1 VDDGSADKGG
11 MKICIYGAGAIGG
24 LLGARLAKSGEDV
37 TLIARGPHLAAMR
50 ERGLKVTGF
59 GGDFTVTPR
68 ATDDP
73 AEAGPQDYVIVALKA
88 HAVPEIAERM
98 APLLGPKTAVV
109 MAVNGVPWWYF
120 FGREDAFKDRR
131 LPAVDPGDRQWRFIG
146 PERVIGCVVYP
157 AAEVMAPGELRHVEG
172 DRLTLGE
179 PDDSRSERVLALSR
193 ALIAAGLKAP
203 VKTDIRTEIWV
214 KLWGN
219 VAFNPL
225 SALTGGTL
233 KQLCEDAGTRNVA
246 RVMMQEAEAIAN
258 KLGVKMP
265 ISVEKRIDGAAGVG
279 EHKTS
284 MLQDF
289 ERGRPVELDAVVG
302 AVSEL
307 GQLVGEPTPMIDA
320 IYAMTRHKAVR
331 AGLYPG

>member
-1 VDDGSADKGG
+1 
-11 MKICIYGAGAIGG
+11 MKVCIYGAGAIGG

-50 ERGLKVTGF
+50 EHGLKVTGF
-59 GGDFTVTPR
+59 GGDFTVKPH

-73 AEAGPQDYVIVALKA
+73 AEVGPQDYVIVALKA
-88 HAVPEIAERM
+88 QAVSAVAERM

-120 FGREDAFKDRR
+120 YGRQGELKDRR
-131 LPAVDPGDRQWRFIG
+131 LPSVDPGDRQWRFIG

-157 AAEVMAPGELRHVEG
+157 AAEVTAPGELHHVEG

-179 PDDSRSERVLALSR
+179 PDDSKSERVLALSR

-203 VKTDIRTEIWV
+203 VKSDIRAEIWV

-233 KQLCEDAGTRNVA
+233 KQLCDDPGTRALA
-246 RVMMQEAEAIAN
+246 RTIMAEAEAIAG
-258 KLGVKMP
+258 KLGVQMP
-265 ISVEKRIDGAAGVG
+265 ISVDKRIDGAAGVG

-307 GQLVGEPTPMIDA
+307 GRLVGVSTPAIDA
-320 IYAMTRHKAVR
+320 IYALTRHKAVR
-331 AGLYPG
+331 AGLYPA

>member
-1 VDDGSADKGG
+1 

-24 LLGARLAKSGEDV
+24 LLGARLARSGEDV

-50 ERGLKVTGF
+50 ERGLRVTGF
-59 GGDFTVTPR
+59 GGDFTVKPR

-88 HAVPEIAERM
+88 HAVSGIAERM
-98 APLLGPKTAVV
+98 APLLGPKTGVV

-120 FGREDAFKDRR
+120 YGRTDALKDRR
-131 LPAVDPGDRQWRFIG
+131 LPSVDPGDRQWRCIG

-157 AAEVMAPGELRHVEG
+157 AAEVTAPGELHHVEG

-179 PDDSRSERVLALSR
+179 PDDSKSERVLALSR
-193 ALIAAGLKAP
+193 VLIAAGLKAP
-203 VKTDIRTEIWV
+203 VKSDIRTEIWV

-233 KQLCEDAGTRNVA
+233 KQLCDDPGTRAVA
-246 RVMMQEAEAIAN
+246 RAIMTEAEAIAG
-258 KLGVKMP
+258 KLGVRMP
-265 ISVEKRIDGAAGVG
+265 IPVDKRIDGAAGVG

-302 AVSEL
+302 AVAEL
-307 GQLVGEPTPMIDA
+307 GRMVEVPTPMIDA
-320 IYAMTRHKAVR
+320 VYAMTHHKAVR
-331 AGLYPG
+331 SGLYPG